1 MKKNVLV
8 LLAFMLAA
16 CQPDSMPT
24 ESASPRPSSS
34 PTSIPQETPDPTVTP
49 FPIPTEIPA
58 DWQTFHSQDLKLSLR
73 YPPIW
78 QTNGENR
85 ASGPGGFWQIESQ
98 RYARS
103 LYDQLSHLCVQEA
116 NDPNLN
122 TRYGEMPFIYDWQG
136 WDIKQ
141 NLWFGYGCIVSPN
154 LPQPGLESV
163 LFARNPARPDELL
176 ILRAD
181 STHFDGILSSLS
193 FLQAAPEPTYSGY
206 YDSPHCREIPSVL
219 AISSQQA
226 AGLTITEYA
235 ITNDTCHPIR
245 HLDGFRTRI
254 NALDVKV
261 NTLWS
266 QSEREKMQATN
277 RDLAA
282 FGLRLEERQ
291 TAQPWASFDL
301 KKGDETIFSRLVGLG
316 EVSIRPDGKDFIF
329 WARAE
334 DGNGSQFPI
343 MVTRE
348 GVQPLS
354 FWEFGFDRV
363 WAGNRLLSFN
373 YSETEVFPV
382 GAPARMEIFAD
393 GQPLQTLSIPHMS
406 SAGSPMRGLWAWDGH
421 WVTEIRSVLFVDGLP
436 KNQEWGYTE
445 IFDWHLVNGKPFF
458 AARRASDFSL
468 VYDGLEL
475 PVTYKDIAHGD
486 VCCETGMYDFQ
497 PLAGGAFFYARRD
510 GVWFGVLV
518 QPVKE

>member
-1 MKKNVLV
+1 MKRF
-8 LLAFMLAA
+8 LLFLLSFMLAA

-24 ESASPRPSSS
+24 ASARPWPSSS
-34 PTSIPQETPDPTVTP
+34 PTPMPQETPDPTITP
-49 FPIPTEIPA
+49 IPTPTEIPD
-58 DWQTFHSQDLKLSLR
+58 DWQEFRNEELKLSLR
-73 YPPIW
+73 YPSTW
-78 QTNGENR
+78 QVNDGNR
-85 ASGPGGFWQIESQ
+85 ASGADGFWQVESQ
-98 RYARS
+98 LYAQS

-116 NDPNLN
+116 NDPTLN

-141 NLWFGYGCIVSPN
+141 NLSSGYGCVISAK

-163 LFARNPARPDELL
+163 LFARNPARSDELL

-181 STHFDGILSSLS
+181 SIYFDGILSTLG
-193 FLQAAPEPTYSGY
+193 FLQVVPEPTSSGY
-206 YDSPHCREIPSVL
+206 YDSPNCREIPSVP
-219 AISSQQA
+219 AVSSQQA
-226 AGLTITEYA
+226 AGLSITEYA

-291 TAQPWASFDL
+291 TAQPWVSFDL
-301 KKGDETIFSRLVGLG
+301 KKGDETIFSNIAGLG
-316 EVSIRPDGKDFIF
+316 DVSVRPDGEDFIF
-329 WARAE
+329 WLRAE
-334 DGNGSQFPI
+334 DKNGSHFPVMI
-343 MVTRE
+343 TRD
-348 GVQPLS
+348 GAQPLS

-363 WAGNRLLSFN
+363 WAGNRLISFN

-382 GAPARMEIFAD
+382 GAPARIEIFAD
-393 GQPLQTLSIPHMS
+393 GQPLQTLSIPHMG
-406 SAGSPMRGLWAWDGH
+406 SAGSPVRGLWAWEGH

-445 IFDWHLVNGKPFF
+445 IFDWHLVGDKPFF
-458 AARRASDFSL
+458 AVRRAADFTL

-475 PVTYKDIAHGD
+475 PVS
-486 VCCETGMYDFQ
+486 
-497 PLAGGAFFYARRD
+497 
-510 GVWFGVLV
+510 
-518 QPVKE
+518 